1 MTAAMRSAPMR
12 LGPQPGEE
20 IDRERSFTFRWNGAA
35 VPAYAGD
42 TIASALAASGLR
54 VFSRSYKYHRPR
66 GLLTA
71 SYHDPGC
78 FFQVGDEP
86 NVRGAHRLAEPGMDV
101 RSQNTWP
108 SLGFDVKAVNQL
120 AGRFLGPG
128 FYYKTFIKPQRLWP
142 LYERVLQRFVH
153 AGKVSPD
160 TPRAAVDKRYAHPD
174 VLVAGG
180 GPAGMAAAVAAAQA
194 GARVMLVEEE
204 HRLGG
209 HLRWGDAADLAALAG
224 LRDLV
229 AATPGIE
236 VRTNAVVFGRY
247 DGNWT
252 AVVQRGLG
260 GGLGGGAEQL
270 IKARAKVL
278 VVAPGLIERPYVFA
292 GNDVPGVMLAT
303 AVRRLIR
310 LHAVRP
316 GQRAVVL
323 TANAAGDAAVA
334 DLRQAGVEVARV
346 LDARAGQDVVR
357 VRGHRGVR
365 AVQAADG
372 TTIECDLLVTAT
384 GWTAPAALLSMAGD
398 RPAYDPRAA
407 RFFPGPLPE
416 DVLATGG
423 IAGDGSLDEL
433 TAHARAVGREAA
445 RRAARIRRE
454 WQAAVPT
461 YGNGGAHLVEDEKP
475 AVIPDLPVDAHPAL
489 FRASTH
495 GIVDFCEDVS
505 SKDIISAVHEGY
517 DSIEL
522 AKRYTTAT
530 MGPTQ
535 GKLEL
540 VNAIAAAAE
549 ATGRSIGETGTTTWR
564 PPYAPVTLGALAG
577 RPLEPVRYSPMQS
590 WHESHD
596 ARPLIAGAWIR
607 PDHYG
612 DPAAEVRNV
621 RSRVGLIDV
630 TPIGKLDL
638 RGPDVPRLLNLVYV
652 NKWSKLGIGRV
663 RYGVMCTEDGVVFD
677 DGVTGR
683 LGPEHYLT
691 STTSSGA
698 AAVWEWLEN
707 VLQTLHPDWAVHITP
722 VTTAYASMNVA
733 GPKSRELLL
742 RVAEEVDLANEAFG
756 YMEVRT
762 GRIAGVDDCVLWR
775 IGFTGELSYELHVP
789 AAYGLHVWETLMDR
803 GGDLGIAPFGV
814 EAQRI
819 LRLEKGHLIVGQD
832 TDGLT
837 RGFSA
842 ALDWAIKLRHLRR
855 RNFRRLAAGRAAAGR
870 RHAGAARG
878 QPDRGRAADRRP
890 GDLEPHVADPGPLD
904 LPGAGRGFAGRA
916 GHPGH
921 GQAARRTAG
930 RRPGDRAPRPHR
942 SRREPDACLSNL
954 IARRWRGARS
964 PRLPRCGSRP
974 AGR

>member
-1 MTAAMRSAPMR
+1 MPAA
-12 LGPQPGEE
+12 
-20 IDRERSFTFRWNGAA
+20 
-35 VPAYAGD
+35 
-42 TIASALAASGLR
+42 
-54 VFSRSYKYHRPR
+54 
-66 GLLTA
+66 
-71 SYHDPGC
+71 
-78 FFQVGDEP
+78 
-86 NVRGAHRLAEPGMDV
+86 
-101 RSQNTWP
+101 
-108 SLGFDVKAVNQL
+108 FDVKAVNQL

-153 AGKVSPD
+153 AGQVSPD
-160 TPRAAVDKRYAHPD
+160 TPRTAVDKRFAHPD

-204 HRLGG
+204 YRLGG
-209 HLRWGDAADLAALAG
+209 HLRWGGEADLAALAE
-224 LRDLV
+224 LRDQV

-236 VRTNAVVFGRY
+236 VLTNAVVAGRY

-252 AVVQRGLG
+252 AVVRRDLP
-260 GGLGGGAEQL
+260 GGAEQL
-270 IKARAKVL
+270 IKARANVL

-292 GNDVPGVMLAT
+292 GNDVPGVMLST
-303 AVRRLIR
+303 AVRRLIG
-310 LHAVRP
+310 LHAVKP
-316 GQRAVVL
+316 GERAVVL
-323 TANAAGDAAVA
+323 TANADGDAAVA
-334 DLRQAGVEVARV
+334 DLVQAGVDVARV
-346 LDARAGQDVVR
+346 LDARAGQGIVR
-357 VRGHRGVR
+357 VRGHGVGQHRGVR
-365 AVQAADG
+365 AVEAADG
-372 TTIECDLLVTAT
+372 TTTECDLLVTAT

-407 RFFPGPLPE
+407 RFFPRHLPD

-423 IAGDGSLDEL
+423 IAGDGSHEEL
-433 TAHARAVGREAA
+433 IAHAGAVGREAA

-454 WQAAVPT
+454 RQAAVPT
-461 YGNGGAHLVEDEKP
+461 RAQANGAERSGDDAGP
-475 AVIPDLPVDAHPAL
+475 TAIPELPVDAHPEL

-505 SKDIISAVHEGY
+505 SKDIFSAVREGY

-535 GKLEL
+535 GKIEL

-549 ATGRSIGETGTTTWR
+549 ATGQSIGETGTTTWR

-577 RPLEPVRYSPMQS
+577 RPLEPVRYSPMQP
-590 WHESHD
+590 WHEAHH

-621 RSRVGLIDV
+621 RSRVGIIDV

-652 NKWSKLGIGRV
+652 NKWSKLGLGRV
-663 RYGVMCTEDGVVFD
+663 RYGVMCAEDGVVFD
-677 DGVTGR
+677 DGVTGH
-683 LGPEHYLT
+683 LGPEHYLM

-707 VLQTLHPDWAVHITP
+707 VLQTMHPDWAVHVTP

-733 GPKSRELLL
+733 GPASRDLLL
-742 RVAEEVDLANEAFG
+742 RVTEGVDLANEAFG

-762 GRIAGVDDCVLWR
+762 GRMAGVDGCVLWR

-789 AAYGLHVWETLMDR
+789 AGYGLHVWETLMDR
-803 GGDLGIAPFGV
+803 GADLGVAPFGV

-842 ALDWAIKLRHLRR
+842 GLDWAIKLDKDDFLGKPELAWQHDAAPGMQLVGLQPEDGSVVPPEASQIVDGPRIAGRITSSRMSPTLGRSICLGQVSAS
-855 RNFRRLAAGRAAAGR
+855 LAA
-870 RHAGAARG
+870 
-878 QPDRGRAADRRP
+878 P
-890 GDLEPHVADPGPLD
+890 GTLVTVR
-904 LPGAGRGFAGRA
+904 LPGGR
-916 GHPGH
+916 
-921 GQAARRTAG
+921 
-930 RRPGDRAPRPHR
+930 
-942 SRREPDACLSNL
+942 L
-954 IARRWRGARS
+954 IGARVTEHLAHVD
-964 PRLPRCGSRP
+964 PEGSRM
-974 AGR
+974 RV